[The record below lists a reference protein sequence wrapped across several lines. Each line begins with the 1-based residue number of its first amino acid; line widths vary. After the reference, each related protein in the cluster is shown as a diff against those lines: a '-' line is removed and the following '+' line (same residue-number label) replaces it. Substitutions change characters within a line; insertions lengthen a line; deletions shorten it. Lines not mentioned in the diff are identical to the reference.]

1 MTINSMT
8 GFARADG
15 AHGAVRW
22 HWEARSV
29 NGRGL
34 DVRLRL
40 APGSESLEPKVRE
53 AVARRFVRGSIAI
66 NLFTRSEQAATQI
79 RLNEAALE
87 QVLKAAERVRHLT
100 GCELPRA
107 EHLLSIKGVEPEDD
121 EATRDARAAAML
133 ASLEVALGELA
144 AAREGEG
151 ARLRAVLVEHVGEI
165 ERLVT
170 AAATSPGRSAE
181 AVRAR
186 LQDQLARL
194 LDASQALDPQRLEQ
208 EAALLATRAD
218 IEEELKRLT
227 SHIAAAREL
236 IGAPGAIGR
245 KLDFLAQ
252 EFNREANTLCAKAND
267 TELVRI
273 GLALKAVIDQM
284 REQVQNIE

>member
-1 MTINSMT
+1 
-8 GFARADG
+8 
-15 AHGAVRW
+15 
-22 HWEARSV
+22 
-29 NGRGL
+29 
-34 DVRLRL
+34 
-40 APGSESLEPKVRE
+40 
-53 AVARRFVRGSIAI
+53 
-66 NLFTRSEQAATQI
+66 
-79 RLNEAALE
+79 
-87 QVLKAAERVRHLT
+87 
-100 GCELPRA
+100 
-107 EHLLSIKGVEPEDD
+107 
-121 EATRDARAAAML
+121 ML